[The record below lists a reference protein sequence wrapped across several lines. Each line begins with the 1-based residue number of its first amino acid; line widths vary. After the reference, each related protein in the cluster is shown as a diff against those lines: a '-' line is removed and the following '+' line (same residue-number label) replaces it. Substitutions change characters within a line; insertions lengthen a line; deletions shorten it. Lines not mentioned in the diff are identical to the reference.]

1 MPVRPETCEL
11 WKIRE
16 GLRIGG
22 FTAERLAHLM
32 SWDDHY
38 SNRVPADHLFFVDLM
53 LAAKCPC
60 EKGDADVNS

>member
-1 MPVRPETCEL
+1 MCEPTECDL

-16 GLRIGG
+16 GLKIGG

-32 SWDDHY
+32 LWDNEF
-38 SNRVPADHLFFVDLM
+38 SNRLPADHLFFVDRM

>member
-1 MPVRPETCEL
+1 MSEPTECDL

-16 GLRIGG
+16 GLKIGG

-32 SWDDHY
+32 LWDNEF
-38 SNRVPADHLFFVDLM
+38 SNRLPADHLFFVDKM

-60 EKGDADVNS
+60 DKGDADANS

>member
-1 MPVRPETCEL
+1 MCKPETCDL

-32 SWDDHY
+32 LWDDHY
-38 SNRVPADHLFFVDLM
+38 SNRLPADHLCFVDKM
-53 LAAKCPC
+53 LAATCPC
-60 EKGDADVNS
+60 DTGDGTDE